1 MPLPARR
8 LVLAALLTLAAGL
21 AGCAAE
27 GASTSNFSL
36 SPQKVGWYA
45 GEEAHFVLTISPSL
59 LNSQPSFTIDRR
71 FAIEEIELE
80 EQGFTFGGDYST
92 KDPDEIAL
100 RLERANATSAEFVL
114 TPDAPSLD
122 VRLNLP
128 ADLRDSEYVLQM
140 KLFNVGWVESDVFR
154 VDRR

>member
-8 LVLAALLTLAAGL
+8 LALAVLIAAASL

-27 GASTSNFSL
+27 GASTSNFEL
-36 SPQKVGWYA
+36 KPQKVGWYA
-45 GEEAHFVLTISPSL
+45 GEEAHFVLTIGASL
-59 LNSQPSFTIDRR
+59 LNSAPSFTIDRR

-92 KDPDEIAL
+92 RNPDDVVL
-100 RLERANATSAEFVL
+100 RLERGNATAPEFLL
-114 TPDAPSLD
+114 TSDAPSLD
-122 VRLNLP
+122 VRLVLP
-128 ADLRDSEYVLQM
+128 AELRDSEYVLQL

-154 VDRR
+154 VDHR

>member
-8 LVLAALLTLAAGL
+8 LALLALVAAAAL

-27 GASTSNFSL
+27 GASTSNFEL
-36 SPQKVGWYA
+36 KPQKMGWYA
-45 GEEAHFVLTISPSL
+45 GEEAHFVLTIDGSL
-59 LNSQPSFTIDRR
+59 LNSAPSFTIDRR

-80 EQGFTFGGDYST
+80 EQGFTFGGDYAT
-92 KDPDEIAL
+92 RDPDDVAL
-100 RLERANATSAEFVL
+100 RLERGNATAAEFLL

-122 VRLNLP
+122 VRLVLP
-128 ADLRDSEYVLQM
+128 ADLRDSEYVLQL

-154 VDRR
+154 VDQR